1 MKALIVGQA
10 PARSGDGT
18 PFSGPSGLRL
28 CQLLEVPDLDHLRK
42 WFDLENLIPEK
53 LSKRPTGRGDVF
65 HVKRA
70 HQRAEE
76 IIAASAASR
85 VVIAC
90 GRQVWSAFG
99 CDLSAEWFG
108 RCLLPNKRGELVELR
123 LFPHP
128 SGISHFWNEP
138 QNVQRARDALKAIA
152 FSTLIIGRDGP
163 SERSSTL
170 PGPSEKRSSRTD
182 RARSRRA

>member
-18 PFSGPSGLRL
+18 PFSGRSGQRF
-28 CQLLEVPDLDHLRK
+28 CQLLEVPDLEHVRR
-42 WFDLENLIPEK
+42 WFDLDNLLTEK
-53 LSKRPTGRGDVF
+53 LPKRPTGRGDVF

-76 IIAASAASR
+76 IIASSPASR
-85 VVIAC
+85 TIVAC

-99 CDLSAEWFG
+99 CDLSADWFG
-108 RCLLPNKRGELVELR
+108 RCVKVNRRGEWVELR

-152 FSTLIIGRDGP
+152 FSALIIGRDDP
-163 SERSSTL
+163 SERSLTL
-170 PGPSEKRSSRTD
+170 PGPSEKRSSRTH
-182 RARSRRA
+182 RAQSRRA